1 MQGQDWLPPAQQP
14 ARARGEEGRT
24 TVSLHNAASRRD
36 ALRERIDHQVPVLI
50 HSLPNGVTAVVE
62 PMPSASSVALNVCF
76 EAGSRY
82 EPEAI
87 AGITHFCEHLIFKGT
102 RRRTWEE
109 IARVMN
115 LHGGQMNAFTALE
128 MLQIHTRVV
137 RDDLEEAF
145 DLVADMVLES
155 TFDPAETERERRVI
169 LEELADTEDS
179 PDDLA
184 YEYFTRCLYP
194 DHPLG
199 RPVIGSRRSVGAITR
214 DEAAAWWRDCAVG
227 PRTILSV
234 AGAVSG
240 EEVLRIA
247 ERTFGAMPAAGG
259 DSLRCTSPVVSS
271 GTQCRVRD
279 FEQVAFV
286 IGVEGIRAQD
296 DARYAWT
303 LMDIILG
310 GDMGSRLFAEVRE
323 RRGLVYGIAS
333 SSSSCR
339 DTGAFM
345 VGGSTSAE
353 NLPEVFSV
361 CRAEFDKL
369 AADGPTAQELDI
381 AKRNVQ
387 RRTLLAAD
395 SVSSRASVN
404 CARQFYGLEHLDMER
419 TLERIRAVT
428 AEDVRKAAH
437 DAWCRMRPS
446 VALVGPVG
454 AVDAEALQQAILPKG
469 IE

>member
-1 MQGQDWLPPAQQP
+1 MAGRGGVQRQGKPEA
-14 ARARGEEGRT
+14 
-24 TVSLHNAASRRD
+24 TVSLHTAAPR
-36 ALRERIDHQVPVLI
+36 RERSGERNDNPVPLLI
-50 HSLPNGVTAVVE
+50 HRLPNGATAVVE
-62 PMPSASSVALNVCF
+62 PMPSASSVALNICF
-76 EAGSRY
+76 EAGSRF
-82 EPEAI
+82 EPEAL
-87 AGITHFCEHLIFKGT
+87 AGVTHFCEHLLFKGT
-102 RRRTWEE
+102 RRRTWED
-109 IARVMN
+109 IARIMN
-115 LHGGQMNAFTALE
+115 LHGGQMNAFTSLE
-128 MLQIHTRVV
+128 MLQVHTRVV
-137 RDDLEEAF
+137 RDDLEEVL

-155 TFDPAETERERRVI
+155 AFDPQEAERERRVI
-169 LEELADTEDS
+169 LEELADSEDS

-199 RPVIGSRRSVGAITR
+199 RPVAGTRDSVAAITR
-214 DEAAAWWRDCAVG
+214 DQAVAWWRECAAG
-227 PRTILSV
+227 PRTIVSI
-234 AGAVSG
+234 AGAVT
-240 EEVLRIA
+240 EEDALRMVA
-247 ERTFGAMPAAGG
+247 RTFGALPATGG
-259 DSLRCTSPVVSS
+259 DALRTTRPAIAS
-271 GTQCRVRD
+271 GTQRKVRD

-286 IGVEGIRAQD
+286 MGVEGIRAED
-296 DARYAWT
+296 PSRYAWT

-353 NLPEVFSV
+353 NLPEVFAT
-361 CRAEFDKL
+361 CRREFDKL
-369 AADGPTAQELDI
+369 AAAGPTAAELDI

-395 SVSSRASVN
+395 SVSTRSSVN
-404 CARQFYGLEHLDMER
+404 CARQFYGLEHLDMEQG
-419 TLERIRAVT
+419 LERIRAVT
-428 AEDVRKAAH
+428 AEDVRQAAQ
-437 DAWCRMRPS
+437 DAWCRMKPS

-454 AVDAEALQQAILPKG
+454 AVDADALQRAVLPQG